1 MDCLINLWEVMKM
14 KKTIYILAALMFL
27 WVPLASANLVNNP
40 SFELPVQTIGGSN
53 TTVTDWSGGSNKGV
67 WYPNPDETYTWNGSV
82 MYIAPPEG
90 GGNQVGYASN
100 SSLLQWR
107 NDLQFEAG
115 YTYALSVYVGTW
127 VGPSAGYGVYLMYA
141 SPSAVNLAWE
151 TGTVYESEQMTKLV
165 TLLYKVNPGDNSIGK
180 NIGIALDATGINEV
194 DFDMVTLTKTPVP
207 IPPSVWLLSSGL
219 VGLLGIRRRFKK

>member
-1 MDCLINLWEVMKM
+1 M

-40 SFELPVQTIGGSN
+40 SFELPIITTIGGIN
-53 TTVTDWSGGSNKGV
+53 TSVTDWNGGNKGV

-82 MYIAPPEG
+82 AYIAPPVG

-100 SSLLQWR
+100 GGLVQWR

-115 YTYALSVYVGTW
+115 YTYTLSVYVGTW
-127 VGPSAGYGVYLMYA
+127 VGAGAGYGVYLMYA
-141 SPSAVNLAWE
+141 SPSAVNLTWE
-151 TGTVYESEQMTKLV
+151 TGTVSESEQMTKLV
-165 TLLYKVNPGDNSIGK
+165 TLLHTVNPGDLSIGK

-194 DFDMVTLTKTPVP
+194 YFDLVTLTKTPVP
-207 IPPSVWLLSSGL
+207 IPPSVWLLGSGLIGL
-219 VGLLGIRRRFKK
+219 VGLRRRFKK